1 MMKRI
6 AFLFLIV
13 NVLVPSGRAADVP
26 PAAQWPLTDSLENE
40 VSALKL
46 DPYSD
51 GSKLSADAMS
61 YQDGAATL
69 GDVTLF
75 GTPMLD
81 VSAGITVTGW
91 VKPNTLEEGFTKS
104 APHTLIYFYDSTDRG
119 KTQFVFRIL
128 DGKLNA
134 FNATPAKN
142 IFSSFATPVDEWSFF
157 AFVLKSDSL
166 DIYLNHYPPQTTA
179 INCSYQYDRIYIG
192 AMSTGLA
199 RPYRGLMKHVRLY
212 SGALDADDVQKI
224 YKAESGQ

>member
-1 MMKRI
+1 MKRI

-13 NVLVPSGRAADVP
+13 NVPALTGWAADVP
-26 PAAQWPLTDSLENE
+26 PAAQWPLTNSLENA
-40 VSALKL
+40 VSTLTL

-51 GSKLSADAMS
+51 GSRLSADAMS
-61 YQDGAATL
+61 YQDGAARL

-81 VSAGITVTGW
+81 VTEGVTVTGW
-91 VKPNTLEEGFTKS
+91 VKPDTIEEGFSKT
-104 APHTLIYFYDSTDRG
+104 APHTLICFYDSKDRG
-119 KTQFVFRIL
+119 KTQFLFRIL

-142 IFSSFATPVDEWSFF
+142 IFSSFAAPVDEWSFF
-157 AFVLKSDSL
+157 AFVLKSDAV

-179 INCSYQYDRIYIG
+179 ISSSYQYDRIYIG

-199 RPYRGLMKHVRLY
+199 RPYRGLMKNLRLY
-212 SGALDADDVQKI
+212 SGALDAGDVREI
-224 YKAESGQ
+224 YKAESGK